1 MLCQPYM
8 ETIIPIYIQRAI
20 HTCVAVTNPGSHRTK
35 TDSDV
40 KDGKAP
46 YLIRSLIYNML
57 DILYWC
63 KNLPPKDFKEISLKA
78 IEQAKEQFE
87 KEKNQRKQKNS

>member
-1 MLCQPYM
+1 M
-8 ETIIPIYIQRAI
+8 ETIIPIYIQRSI

-40 KDGKAP
+40 KDNKAP

-57 DILYWC
+57 DVLYWC
-63 KNLPPKDFKEISLKA
+63 RCLPPEDLKDMTIMAVK
-78 IEQAKEQFE
+78 QAYKKYERE
-87 KEKNQRKQKNS
+87 HPK